1 MSVFAPSAALLHSV
15 PPPLRLA
22 ALSAHPAYAPGAALS
37 PYGAS
42 LTLPA
47 PGFLL
52 TVPEPVPVA
61 PLVLPEP
68 SAAAADSAAP
78 SARAGGGKYV
88 GGFKGLPNFAASQAA
103 PTPSGGGGGAAGKF
117 GRGRGP
123 SGGEAGALA
132 ASPAGGSAPSLARGG
147 GGGGGGGGAAA
158 AANALPE
165 GWTTQRDDEGDTY
178 YFNSVTG
185 ESRWERPLPPKG
197 AARTWGG
204 AAGASSLS
212 SSGQVFQG
220 IKAAGPAVKSTL
232 VTSPVSAPKVEIEAV
247 TVDGDVGCDAFEAN
261 PFKPEMC
268 KRCRKLRTKH

>member
-1 MSVFAPSAALLHSV
+1 MSFFAPSAALLHSV

-52 TVPEPVPVA
+52 TVPEPAPVA

-68 SAAAADSAAP
+68 SAASSESAAP

-88 GGFKGLPNFAASQAA
+88 GGFKGLPNFAASQ
-103 PTPSGGGGGAAGKF
+103 PPSGGGAAGKF

-132 ASPAGGSAPSLARGG
+132 ASPAGGGSASSLAR
-147 GGGGGGGGAAA
+147 GGGGGAAA

-178 YFNSVTG
+178 YFNTVTG

-204 AAGASSLS
+204 GAGASTLS

-247 TVDGDVGCDAFEAN
+247 TVDGDTGCDAFEAN